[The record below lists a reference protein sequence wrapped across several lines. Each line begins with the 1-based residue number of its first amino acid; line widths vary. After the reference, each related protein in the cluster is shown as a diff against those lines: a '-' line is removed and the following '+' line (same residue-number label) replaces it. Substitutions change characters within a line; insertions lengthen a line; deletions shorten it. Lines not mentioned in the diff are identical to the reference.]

1 VEDLNI
7 NKVGDIDVLFS
18 LVGWSIEGINPTPN
32 NQKANDDRWYTKP
45 APLLILQ
52 LVSPWRL
59 EERENDGL
67 VTGDMA
73 DAIIRRITKRR
84 KHRRRRKRSARRGAM
99 VTLR

>member
-1 VEDLNI
+1 M
-7 NKVGDIDVLFS
+7 
-18 LVGWSIEGINPTPN
+18 
-32 NQKANDDRWYTKP
+32 
-45 APLLILQ
+45 ILQ

-84 KHRRRRKRSARRGAM
+84 KHRRRRKRFCQKGCDGYPLVNIQKAIENCHRNSEFSHERW
-99 VTLR
+99 